1 MGLAISAAAFYIFT
15 SVFALEIVNTS
26 KWKVVT
32 VAFALTFLLMGSSDL
47 HTAMPELAEYF
58 AALGLYLAVVFT
70 AGMLALKFW
79 LKATWPQSV
88 KIAGSYVGANVAYSL
103 AFGVIAYLAGDK
115 SV

>member
-70 AGMLALKFW
+70 AGGVGFKF
-79 LKATWPQSV
+79 LFKITGAQAV
-88 KIAGSYVGANVAYSL
+88 KIGGWLRGGKVG
-103 AFGVIAYLAGDK
+103 
-115 SV
+115 

>member
-15 SVFALEIVNTS
+15 SVFAREIVNTS

-70 AGMLALKFW
+70 AGVLA
-79 LKATWPQSV
+79 PQVLV
-88 KIAGSYVGANVAYSL
+88 KGAMAPTAIVHWGLLGADAGHSP
-103 AFGVIAYLAGDK
+103 AFGVFASFAA
-115 SV
+115 

>member
-70 AGMLALKFW
+70 AGGFGLKLLVKGGAAQTLKNCWGEVGGQAAHLPALC
-79 LKATWPQSV
+79 
-88 KIAGSYVGANVAYSL
+88 
-103 AFGVIAYLAGDK
+103 
-115 SV
+115 